1 WKEYSRDR
9 YLLEF
14 LRHDGCRDADQDLC
28 PGCKNSACSPAYR
41 CHECKGGVLFCQECC
56 VSHHLENPLHIV
68 EVSAWNGSRFLR
80 TSLKVLGLRVQFGHP
95 PGEYCASPEAGR
107 QGFVVLHNNGIH
119 EVNVD
124 FCGCEHRG
132 GRRCA

>member
-1 WKEYSRDR
+1 
-9 YLLEF
+9 
-14 LRHDGCRDADQDLC
+14 
-28 PGCKNSACSPAYR
+28 YR
-41 CHECKGGVLFCQECC
+41 CRECKGGVLFCRECC

-68 EVSAWNGSRFLR
+68 EVSVLLTLAGFV
-80 TSLKVLGLRVQFGHP
+80 LKLFRPLSLRVQFGHP
-95 PGEYCASPEAGR
+95 PGEYCAGPEAGR

-132 GRRCA
+132 CAGALDTKLLRGGWYPAS